1 MPRNALYT
9 SPQIQNEI
17 IQAASIS
24 LRKYIVDEIN
34 KADYLTLL
42 VDGTKDKHGIET
54 LSVAFRYVN
63 EHGNVVERI
72 IGFNI
77 ANDQSAEGIFT
88 VLLKMFDDFGI
99 DALRQ
104 RLLSQCYDGMCIL
117 YYFFYILAYYL
128 CNTSFLLGAA
138 VNAGRL
144 NGLKVKFEKH

>member
-9 SPQIQNEI
+9 SPQTQNEI
-17 IQAASIS
+17 IQATSIS

-34 KADYLTLL
+34 KTDYLTLL

-63 EHGNVVERI
+63 EHCNVVERI

-77 ANDQSAEGIFT
+77 ANDQSAQGIFT

-99 DALRQ
+99 DGLRQ
-104 RLLSQCYDGMCIL
+104 RLLSQCYDGIIFIIL
-117 YYFFYILAYYL
+117 LHITYL
-128 CNTSFLLGAA
+128 CNT
-138 VNAGRL
+138 
-144 NGLKVKFEKH
+144 

>member
-1 MPRNALYT
+1 MTISENDKLKSCAEKMPRNALYT
-9 SPQIQNEI
+9 SPKIQNEI

-34 KADYLTLL
+34 KTDYLTLL
-42 VDGTKDKHGIET
+42 VDGTKDKHGNET

-63 EHGNVVERI
+63 EHGKVVERI

-99 DALRQ
+99 DGLRQ
-104 RLLSQCYDGMCIL
+104 RLLSQCYDGMC
-117 YYFFYILAYYL
+117 
-128 CNTSFLLGAA
+128 T
-138 VNAGRL
+138 
-144 NGLKVKFEKH
+144 